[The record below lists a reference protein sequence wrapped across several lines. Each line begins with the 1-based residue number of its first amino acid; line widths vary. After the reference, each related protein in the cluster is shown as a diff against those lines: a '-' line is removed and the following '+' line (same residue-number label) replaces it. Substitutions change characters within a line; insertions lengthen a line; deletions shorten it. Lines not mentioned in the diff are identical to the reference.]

1 MNETL
6 KRAARTFAQGF
17 IGILI
22 LMAVPALQ
30 NLIQDAGDGQI
41 DVDLNFWRAVIIA
54 AIAGGVVSLISF
66 AQNLLEERDVIP
78 KVLK

>member
-17 IGILI
+17 IGI